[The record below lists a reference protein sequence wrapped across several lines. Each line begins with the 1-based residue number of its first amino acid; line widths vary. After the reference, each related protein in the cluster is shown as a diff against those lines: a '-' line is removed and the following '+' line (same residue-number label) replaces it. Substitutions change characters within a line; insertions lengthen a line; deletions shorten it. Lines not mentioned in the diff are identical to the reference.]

1 MNPWGALR
9 DQGELTLV
17 FAAMAD
23 AGRYYQHHR
32 AIVLADDL
40 TQAQRRCTLA
50 HELVHAERGDI
61 SCCSDWHANKQER
74 RVDQLAA
81 RRLIGLDQLIDALLW
96 GDDEREL
103 AEVLW
108 VDVETVRA
116 RLSGLTEVEKQI
128 IEERLWAAERL
139 LP

>member
-9 DQGELTLV
+9 DQEGLTLV
-17 FAAMAD
+17 FAAMDD
-23 AGRYYQHHR
+23 AGRYYHR
-32 AIVLADDL
+32 HKAIAIAKDL
-40 TQAQRRCTLA
+40 SQAERRSVLA
-50 HELVHAERGDI
+50 HELVHAERGDVT
-61 SCCSDWHANKQER
+61 CCSDWHAGKQER
-74 RVDQLAA
+74 RVERTAA
-81 RRLIGLDQLIDALLW
+81 RWLINLDELVDALLW

-108 VDVETVRA
+108 VDVDMVRA
-116 RLSGLTEVEKQI
+116 RLAGLTKQEKQA